1 MIYNIMFVLGVQH
14 SDSVFLQIIWD
25 YKLLQDNGKILCAI
39 QYIANL
45 FIYRS
50 LYLLMPYP

>member
-14 SDSVFLQIIWD
+14 SDSVFLQVIWD
-25 YKLLQDNGKILCAI
+25 YKLLYDKGKILCAI

-45 FIYRS
+45 FIYSS
-50 LYLLMPYP
+50 LYLLIP